1 MERVPVAESG
11 GSAGGT
17 EQGLSGEG
25 CWEWGGHGRWGG
37 PLTVIAGEDQGDV
50 PATLQ
55 EGRGVQ
61 QLPLGAD
68 GADVGVQLQPVCWV
82 VEQCIAVGT
91 EGGVMPSLPLPPP
104 KHLAQA
110 ANAGTQTQR
119 VLGDDT
125 RGPGAETHSLGLT

>member
-17 EQGLSGEG
+17 EQGVSGEG

-55 EGRGVQ
+55 EGGGVQ

-68 GADVGVQLQPVCWV
+68 SANVGVQLQPVRWV

-91 EGGVMPSLPLPPP
+91 GGVVMASHPPL
-104 KHLAQA
+104 Q
-110 ANAGTQTQR
+110 NT
-119 VLGDDT
+119 
-125 RGPGAETHSLGLT
+125 